1 MGSGFRE
8 AAAATQTKLC
18 QWCKAANPA
27 GLKAHALPEVMLAVI
42 RGRNEEEAAAI
53 GQLTKG
59 RQQVGREKATSG
71 ARRRRELAAGQ
82 H

>member
-1 MGSGFRE
+1 MKI
-8 AAAATQTKLC
+8 AA
-18 QWCKAANPA
+18 PA
-27 GLKAHALPEVMLAVI
+27 GLKAPRHALPEVMLAGI
-42 RGRNEEEAAAI
+42 RGRNEEEVAAK

-82 H
+82 HQERSCHKSKIEKNK